1 MRFFLSDEG
10 SERTLIDLYG
20 EKPALTVDFSRPA
33 LAARRRKVS
42 MRAEL
47 LIKAINRGP
56 GASVLDMT
64 AGLGTDAFILAA
76 YGHQVTMLERSKT
89 VYLLTQDGLDRA
101 KANPVLKPIVD
112 RMELYHWDS
121 TIPFASARGFD
132 AAIVDPMF
140 EAKKKNALSKG
151 EMQMLQ
157 SFIGKGAEL
166 TPFLRAASR
175 LGIKRSIVKRP
186 RSDRLRHR
194 DPVPVYQLEGRRS
207 RLDVFLNSA

>member
-1 MRFFLSDEG
+1 MRFVLNDKG
-10 SERTLIDLYG
+10 PQWTLIDLYG

-33 LAARRRKVS
+33 LASRRRKVS
-42 MRAEL
+42 IRAEL
-47 LIKAINRGP
+47 LIKAINQGP
-56 GASVLDMT
+56 GARVLDMT

-76 YGHQVTMLERSKT
+76 YGHQVGTLERSKT
-89 VYLLTQDGLDRA
+89 VYLLTQNGLDRA
-101 KANPVLKPIVD
+101 AENPSLKPIVE
-112 RMELYHWDS
+112 RMLLYHWDS
-121 TIPFASARGFD
+121 TIPFAAAKGFD

-166 TPFLRAASR
+166 TPFLSAASQ

-186 RSDRLRHR
+186 RSDRLVHH
-194 DPVPVYQLEGRRS
+194 DPRPVYQLEGRRS

>member
-1 MRFFLSDEG
+1 MRFVLNDKG
-10 SERTLIDLYG
+10 PQWTLIDLYG

-33 LAARRRKVS
+33 LASRRRKVS
-42 MRAEL
+42 IRAEL
-47 LIKAINRGP
+47 LIKAINQGP
-56 GASVLDMT
+56 GARVLDMT

-76 YGHQVTMLERSKT
+76 YGHQVVMLERSKT
-89 VYLLTQDGLDRA
+89 VYLLTQNGLDRA
-101 KANPVLKPIVD
+101 AENPSLKPIVE
-112 RMELYHWDS
+112 RMLLYHWDS
-121 TIPFASARGFD
+121 TIPFAAAKGFD

-166 TPFLRAASR
+166 TPFLSAASQ

-186 RSDRLRHR
+186 RSDRLVHH
-194 DPVPVYQLEGRRS
+194 DPRPVYQLEGRRS